1 MNPKTASFSRYWEPN
16 YFQATSIS
24 LIAGTIASFAT
35 YPCEYMK
42 TVIQHQAIG
51 VGLRSRYCIII
62 NIQSKDKVTTL
73 SKYYGL
79 SLRVEEDF
87 KEFSKAS
94 RHIFSADLV
103 TCLPEIVSI

>member
-1 MNPKTASFSRYWEPN
+1 
-16 YFQATSIS
+16 
-24 LIAGTIASFAT
+24 
-35 YPCEYMK
+35 MK

-62 NIQSKDKVTTL
+62 NIQSKDRVTTL
-73 SKYYGL
+73 SKYYGS

-103 TCLPEIVSI
+103 TCLPEIVSIWAFITKSSLKRHTTTSLPTKKQLLEPLQVH